1 MASVLDSVLPVNPPG
16 VAMASV
22 LDSVLLGNPPGVAMA
37 SVLDS
42 DQEWVDVLDV
52 SSRRSLPLF
61 FCFAFKLH
69 TFILAS
75 FNTCRITQY
84 CN

>member
-1 MASVLDSVLPVNPPG
+1 
-16 VAMASV
+16 
-22 LDSVLLGNPPGVAMA
+22 
-37 SVLDS
+37 
-42 DQEWVDVLDV
+42 LDV